1 MLAGHPF
8 RAPPAASIGR
18 GRCRPRTGRRCW
30 PGRASCSSCSTGRPA
45 CMRRSTSSLPGRR
58 LSRPPYLHRQHLL
71 QALHAS
77 RSPSGTPQ
85 RPERILCLCGLWCC
99 CQAMRILQGAFIG
112 ICCRSPACHLG
123 SGNRSSGVVCT
134 ELNLSG
140 GHRRSRS
147 ASSSKGFAV
156 PLLESLMSASPRAVA
171 KRTAALPAALTIGC
185 QAVEG
190 PAASLSSSQKSG
202 AAALENGFAPPTA
215 DLASPSTQPP
225 SSSTLSE
232 MSTPGSMQM
241 ESLSSLAVRSACTPC
256 LCLGAS

>member
-1 MLAGHPF
+1 MSSWLWEQEGQCGVH
-8 RAPPAASIGR
+8 RAD
-18 GRCRPRTGRRCW
+18 
-30 PGRASCSSCSTGRPA
+30 
-45 CMRRSTSSLPGRR
+45 
-58 LSRPPYLHRQHLL
+58 
-71 QALHAS
+71 
-77 RSPSGTPQ
+77 
-85 RPERILCLCGLWCC
+85 
-99 CQAMRILQGAFIG
+99 
-112 ICCRSPACHLG
+112 
-123 SGNRSSGVVCT
+123 
-134 ELNLSG
+134 LSG

-190 PAASLSSSQKSG
+190 PAASLSSPQKSG
-202 AAALENGFAPPTA
+202 AAALENGFASPTA

-241 ESLSSLAVRSACTPC
+241 ESLSSLAVRPACTPC